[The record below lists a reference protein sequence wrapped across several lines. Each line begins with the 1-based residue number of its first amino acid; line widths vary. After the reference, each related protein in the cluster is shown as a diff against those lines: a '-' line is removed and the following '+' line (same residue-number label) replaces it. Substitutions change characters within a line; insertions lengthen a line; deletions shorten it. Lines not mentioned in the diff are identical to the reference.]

1 MIMKEQFDLRNDLV
15 DLRDKVIIVTGG
27 NRGTGLATVKHL
39 AQAGA
44 TVYMA
49 ARSESKAL
57 AAIDKLNEEGL
68 QPGNGQVKYLKLDLS
83 DPREAKKAANA
94 FMEKEKRL
102 DVLINNAGVSLS
114 GPFEKNADGL
124 STMVVVNYIS
134 PFVFTQTLLP
144 VLTSTANEVGSDVR
158 IVNLASI
165 AHKFVPSA
173 SVKFTQIEDLNVEYR
188 WHPLS
193 GFMRYAHSKLLDI
206 LWTRALQ
213 KQFNSAS
220 PPIPIVAMAIHPG
233 GVDTFSQNWPLPW
246 FWKPIVALAINDPEH
261 GSYTS
266 VFAAA
271 AKIVRD
277 EKEKY
282 KGVYLDN
289 KPVGRI
295 DVPIK
300 AARDDQLADN
310 LWSLT
315 ERLLREV
322 GVKQ

>member
-1 MIMKEQFDLRNDLV
+1 MIMKEQFDLHNDLV
-15 DLRDKVIIVTGG
+15 ELRDKVIIVTGG

-57 AAIDKLNEEGL
+57 AAIDKLNEKGL
-68 QPGNGQVKYLKLDLS
+68 QPGNGQVKYLKFDLS

-102 DVLINNAGVSLS
+102 DVLINNAGILS
-114 GPFEKNADGL
+114 GPFEKNADGKIAFNSPIPL
-124 STMVVVNYIS
+124 DSYIS

-144 VLTSTANEVGSDVR
+144 LLTSTAHEVGLDVR
-158 IVNLASI
+158 IVNCEI
-165 AHKFVPSA
+165 
-173 SVKFTQIEDLNVEYR
+173 
-188 WHPLS
+188 
-193 GFMRYAHSKLLDI
+193 YANQRSQPHSKLLDI

-220 PPIPIVAMAIHPG
+220 PPIPVVAMAIHPG

-246 FWKPIVALAINDPEH
+246 FWKPIVALAINNPEH

-295 DVPIK
+295 DVPSK
-300 AARDDQLADN
+300 AARDDQLADD